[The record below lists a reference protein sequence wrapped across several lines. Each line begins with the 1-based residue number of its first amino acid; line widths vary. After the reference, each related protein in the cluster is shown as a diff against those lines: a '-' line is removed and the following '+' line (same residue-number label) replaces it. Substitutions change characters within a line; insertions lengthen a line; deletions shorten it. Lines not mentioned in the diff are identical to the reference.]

1 MIAGEAE
8 KLWSGRLVETAG
20 DHDAVRGA
28 VSARGRAAHLVE
40 RRGHRGVE
48 ARCFQIGVDP
58 DCVLEIVGGDK
69 HPIRHRCAFRLA
81 AYGLR
86 LSYP

>member
-8 KLWSGRLVETAG
+8 ELRSGRFVEAAG

-28 VSARGRAAHLVE
+28 PRRTAHLVE
-40 RRGHRGVE
+40 RRRHRRVE

-58 DCVLEIVGGDK
+58 DRVLEIVGGDK

-81 AYGLR
+81 AYGWR